1 MNAIKKHDKNE
12 ALKEAQKISDQTNS
26 VIYVIETT
34 INENDEIEKVFY
46 IDDNGFIR
54 VWETLIATFENGTKI

>member
-1 MNAIKKHDKNE
+1 MHAIKKHDKNE

-54 VWETLIATFENGTKI
+54 VWETLIATFENGIKI